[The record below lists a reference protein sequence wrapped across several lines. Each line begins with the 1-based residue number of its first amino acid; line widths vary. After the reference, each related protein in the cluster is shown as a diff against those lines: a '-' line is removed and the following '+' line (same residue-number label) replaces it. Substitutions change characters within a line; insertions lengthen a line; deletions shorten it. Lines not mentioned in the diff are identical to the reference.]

1 MCACQTPVKFDG
13 SFGAYVNIEKDLRI
27 WVHTI
32 LNRVFFTYVNR
43 IDAFIF

>member
-1 MCACQTPVKFDG
+1 MCVYQTPVKFDG

-32 LNRVFFTYVNR
+32 LNRDFFT
-43 IDAFIF
+43 